1 MKKIRC
7 KAMCVF
13 SHQASILVAW
23 GENSQN
29 GATFYRPLGGSIEFW
44 ETSQE
49 ATIREIK
56 EEIGANIIDV
66 KLLGVLESLF
76 EFKGESCHEVVFTY
90 DAKFV
95 DVNLYAEKTIIGQET
110 DGLEIIATWQRLD
123 YFVEQGRLVPDGL
136 FDLLTRST
144 LHKIS

>member
-7 KAMCVF
+7 KAICVF
-13 SHQASILVAW
+13 SHQESILVAC
-23 GENSQN
+23 SQDPQH
-29 GATFYRPLGGSIEFW
+29 GATFYRPLGGSIEFG

-56 EEIGANIIDV
+56 EELGADIIDV

-76 EFKGESCHEVVFTY
+76 EFEGEHFHEVVFIY

-95 DVNLYAEKTIIGQET
+95 DVKLYTEETIIGQET

-136 FDLLTRST
+136 FDLLTR
-144 LHKIS
+144 